1 MLSRFLSDTVVPVL
15 FKIGPVKVY
24 SYGLTMGIAFLVAN
38 YVLVREFK
46 RRGFGADFANQV
58 TILAVVLGL
67 AGSRILSLI
76 ENWGDFLKDP
86 IGMALAT
93 GGLTWYGGFILALV
107 VIAWVIRRKKLRF
120 LSVADAVAPA
130 LLLGYGIGRI
140 ACHVSGDGDYGIPTK
155 LPWGVDYAHGV
166 APPSIAFRYMPQIE
180 ARYPGGIVPN
190 NILCQPTPLY
200 EFLACVGLFFIL
212 WKLRKKMEPAG
223 TLFMLYLVFAG
234 AERFLVE
241 FIRLNP
247 RLLFGLSEAQIWSIP
262 MMIVGLIGF
271 FYLRS
276 KPSLQSLEK
285 S

>member
-1 MLSRFLSDTVVPVL
+1 MLSKLLSDTVVPVL
-15 FKIGPVKVY
+15 FKIGPLKVY
-24 SYGLTMGIAFLVAN
+24 SYGLTMGVAFLIAN
-38 YVLVREFK
+38 YVLVKEFK
-46 RRGFGADFANQV
+46 RRGFGADLANQI

-86 IGMALAT
+86 IGMAFAT

-107 VIAWVIRRKKLRF
+107 VIAWVIKRKKLRF

-130 LLLGYGIGRI
+130 LILGYGIGRI

-166 APPSIAFRYMPQIE
+166 APPSIAFKYMPKIE

-200 EFLACVGLFFIL
+200 EFLACVGIFFIL
-212 WKLRKKMEPAG
+212 WKMRKKMGPAG
-223 TLFMLYLVFAG
+223 TLFMLYLIFAG

-247 RLLFGLSEAQIWSIP
+247 RLLLGLSEAQLWSIP
-262 MMIVGLIGF
+262 MMIVGLLGF
-271 FYLRS
+271 LYLRS
-276 KPSLQSLEK
+276 RNPESSMEK

>member
-1 MLSRFLSDTVVPVL
+1 MLSKLLSDTVRPVL
-15 FKIGPVKVY
+15 FKIGPVNVY

-38 YVLVREFK
+38 YVLIKEFK

-58 TILAVVLGL
+58 TILAVILGL

-86 IGMALAT
+86 IGMAFAT

-107 VIAWVIRRKKLRF
+107 VISWVIKKKGFRF

-130 LLLGYGIGRI
+130 LILGYGIGRI

-180 ARYPGGIVPN
+180 ARYPGGVVPN
-190 NILCQPTPLY
+190 NVLCQPTPLY

-212 WKLRKKMEPAG
+212 WKLRKKMKPEG
-223 TLFMLYLVFAG
+223 TLFMLYLMFAG
-234 AERFLVE
+234 AERFAVE

-247 RLLFGLSEAQIWSIP
+247 RLLFGLSEAQLWSIP

-276 KPSLQSLEK
+276 KDGQAAK
-285 S
+285 AIG